1 MISIEELAE
10 ILNDELNEEFL
21 DIALELYNDG
31 DFPIDPEHPVMEPI
45 LEKIVEAIND
55 SISTLPIGDD
65 YD

>member
-1 MISIEELAE
+1 MISIERLAE
-10 ILNDELNEEFL
+10 ILNDELSQEFL

-45 LEKIVEAIND
+45 LENIVEAIND
-55 SISTLPIGDD
+55 AIDTLPVGDE